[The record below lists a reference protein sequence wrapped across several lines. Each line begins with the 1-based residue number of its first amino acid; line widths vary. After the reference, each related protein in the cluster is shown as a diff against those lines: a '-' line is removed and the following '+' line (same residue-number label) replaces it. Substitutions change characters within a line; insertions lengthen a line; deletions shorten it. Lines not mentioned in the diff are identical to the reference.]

1 MRLIVV
7 VPTYNERQSL
17 AALVARTLAA
27 APTARLVIVDDSSP
41 DGTAEEAR
49 RLAAEGAP
57 LTLIS
62 RPVKTGLAGAYRAGF
77 DWATNQDCELI
88 AQLDA
93 DLSHDPADLPR
104 LAAAGAD
111 LALGSRYVPG
121 GGISG
126 WSPHRRALSRFGA
139 AYARRCLGLP
149 QRDLT
154 GGYKL
159 WRRAAL
165 QAVLQRPPRADGYA
179 FQVEMTWRAVRL
191 GLSVVE
197 VPIQFTERQAG
208 ASKMS
213 PRIAAEAAW
222 LVPALP
228 WLT

>member
-7 VPTYNERQSL
+7 VPTYNERENL
-17 AALVARTLAA
+17 AALLARTLAA
-27 APTARLVIVDDSSP
+27 APAARVLIVDDSSP
-41 DGTAEEAR
+41 DGTAAEAR

-57 LTLIS
+57 ITVLS
-62 RPVKTGLAGAYRAGF
+62 RPKKAGLAGAYRAGF
-77 DWATNQDCELI
+77 DWAIDQDCELI

-104 LAAAGAD
+104 LVSAGAD
-111 LALGSRYVPG
+111 LTLGSRYVPG
-121 GGISG
+121 GGVSG
-126 WSPHRRALSRFGA
+126 WTPHRRALSRFGA

-154 GGYKL
+154 GGYKV
-159 WRRAAL
+159 WRREAL
-165 QAVLQRPPRADGYA
+165 QAVLQTPPKADGYA

-197 VPIQFTERQAG
+197 LPIHFTERRAG

-228 WLT
+228 WLR

>member
-7 VPTYNERQSL
+7 VPTYNERQNL
-17 AALVARTLAA
+17 AELVARTLAA
-27 APTARLVIVDDSSP
+27 APEARIVVVDDSSP
-41 DGTAEEAR
+41 DGTAAEAQ
-49 RLAAEGAP
+49 RLAERGAP
-57 LTLIS
+57 LTVIS
-62 RPVKTGLAGAYRAGF
+62 RPKKAGLAGAYCAGF
-77 DWATNQDCELI
+77 DWATNQDCELV

-93 DLSHDPADLPR
+93 DLSHDPAELPR
-104 LAAAGAD
+104 LVAAGAD
-111 LALGSRYVPG
+111 LTLGSRYVPG
-121 GGISG
+121 GGVSG
-126 WSPHRRALSRFGA
+126 WANHRRALSRFGA

-154 GGYKL
+154 GGFKV
-159 WRRAAL
+159 WRREAL
-165 QAVLQRPPRADGYA
+165 QAVLQTPPRADGYA

-197 VPIQFTERQAG
+197 LPIHFTERQAG

>member
-7 VPTYNERQSL
+7 VPTYNERQNL
-17 AALVARTLAA
+17 PELVARTLAA

-41 DGTAEEAR
+41 DGTADAAR

-57 LTLIS
+57 ITVLS
-62 RPVKTGLAGAYRAGF
+62 RPKKGGLAGAYRAGF

-111 LALGSRYVPG
+111 LALGSRYVAG
-121 GGISG
+121 GGVVG
-126 WSPHRRALSRFGA
+126 WAPHRRALSRFGA
-139 AYARRCLGLP
+139 AYARGCLGLP

-154 GGYKL
+154 GGFKV

-165 QAVLQRPPRADGYA
+165 QAALRAPPRADGYA

-197 VPIQFTERQAG
+197 LPIVFTERRAG

-222 LVPALP
+222 LVPSLR
-228 WLT
+228 WLG